1 MKAVRVHE
9 HGGPEVLRY
18 EEVPDPRP
26 AAGTAVVEVKASGV
40 NFIDIYHRTGQYP
53 AASLPYVVGT
63 EAAGIVREVGEG
75 VSAVRPGDRVAC
87 FAPVGTYAEA
97 IAVPADRLVPVP
109 PQLDLRV
116 AAALLLQGMTAH
128 YLALSTYP
136 LRAGVRCVVHAA
148 AGGVGLLLCQ
158 IARRQGAEVIAITST
173 PEKAEL
179 ARAAGANQVIGY
191 DGFDLQVRAL
201 TAGRGVEVVYD
212 SVGKT
217 TFEASPRCLA
227 PRGMLAL
234 YGQASGAVPPLDPQV
249 LARGGLALP
258 DPSGAW
264 ALCARSSRVA
274 GPGGRSLP
282 LDPGRESLGADRTRT
297 AAGRGQGS
305 APAARR
311 PRHHRQGAAD
321 PLTRRRGFDSSSV

>member
-217 TFEASPRCLA
+217 TFEASLRCLA

-249 LARGGLALP
+249 LARGGSLYLTRPVLGHYVLDRAELLARADDLFRWILEGSLSVRIGLELP
-258 DPSGAW
+258 LAE
-264 ALCARSSRVA
+264 AREAHRRL
-274 GPGGRSLP
+274 GGRDTTGKVLLIP
-282 LDPGRESLGADRTRT
+282 
-297 AAGRGQGS
+297 
-305 APAARR
+305 
-311 PRHHRQGAAD
+311 
-321 PLTRRRGFDSSSV
+321 

>member
-9 HGGPEVLRY
+9 YGGPEVLRY

-26 AAGTAVVEVKASGV
+26 AAGMAIVEVKASGV

-75 VSAVRPGDRVAC
+75 VHLVRPGDRVAC
-87 FAPVGTYAEA
+87 FAPVGTYSEA
-97 IAVPADRLVPVP
+97 IVVPADRLVPVP
-109 PQLDLRV
+109 AQVDLRV
-116 AAALLLQGMTAH
+116 AAAALLQGMTAH

-136 LRAGVRCVVHAA
+136 LRPGVRCVVHAA

-179 ARAAGANQVIGY
+179 AWAAGAQEVIGY
-191 DGFDLQVRAL
+191 DAFDLRVREL
-201 TAGRGVEVVYD
+201 TGGRGVEVVYD
-212 SVGKT
+212 SVGKS
-217 TFEASPRCLA
+217 TFEASLRCLA

-234 YGQASGAVPPLDPQV
+234 YGQASGAVPPLDPQL
-249 LARGGLALP
+249 LARGGSLYLTRP
-258 DPSGAW
+258 VLGHYVLDRTE
-264 ALCARSSRVA
+264 LLSRAEDLFRWIQDATLSVRI
-274 GPGGRSLP
+274 GLELP
-282 LDPGRESLGADRTRT
+282 LAEAAEAHRRLG
-297 AAGRGQGS
+297 S
-305 APAARR
+305 
-311 PRHHRQGAAD
+311 RQTTGKVLLI
-321 PLTRRRGFDSSSV
+321 P

>member
-191 DGFDLQVRAL
+191 DGFDLRVRAL

-217 TFEASPRCLA
+217 TFEASLRCLA

-249 LARGGLALP
+249 LARGGSLYLTRPVLGHYVLDRAELLARADDLFRWILEG
-258 DPSGAW
+258 SLSVRIG
-264 ALCARSSRVA
+264 LE
-274 GPGGRSLP
+274 LP
-282 LDPGRESLGADRTRT
+282 LAEAREAHRRLEGRDTTGKVLLI
-297 AAGRGQGS
+297 
-305 APAARR
+305 P
-311 PRHHRQGAAD
+311 
-321 PLTRRRGFDSSSV
+321 

>member
-63 EAAGIVREVGEG
+63 EAAGIVREVGEC

-217 TFEASPRCLA
+217 TFEASLRCLA

-249 LARGGLALP
+249 LARGGSLYLTRPVLGHYVLDRAELLARADDLFRWILEGSLSVRIGLELP
-258 DPSGAW
+258 LAE
-264 ALCARSSRVA
+264 AREAHRRL
-274 GPGGRSLP
+274 GGRDTTGKVLLIP
-282 LDPGRESLGADRTRT
+282 
-297 AAGRGQGS
+297 
-305 APAARR
+305 
-311 PRHHRQGAAD
+311 
-321 PLTRRRGFDSSSV
+321 